1 MVCKNSCIYENL
13 KQDRKIYILTLSYDI
28 ITYSYTMIEITKKE
42 QEALLRIYKDFTHF
56 YNANSLSKELE
67 ITQVGAMKLL
77 KRFEKANILT
87 GQRIGKS
94 IVYKINIQEEFVQK
108 LIAFALVN
116 EASKY
121 QRWKEEFKPLYE
133 KARILL
139 FYGSASRNYAQSRD
153 IDIFIILKKNDVQEI
168 DKELEKIQSILP
180 KKLHA
185 IKSTKEDLI
194 KNIKEKN
201 TSMIEILKTAFVLHG
216 CDEYMEVIN
225 GFAGF

>member
-1 MVCKNSCIYENL
+1 
-13 KQDRKIYILTLSYDI
+13 
-28 ITYSYTMIEITKKE
+28 MIELTKKE

-56 YNANSLSKELE
+56 YNANSLSKELG

-77 KRFEKANILT
+77 KRFEKVNILT
-87 GQRIGKS
+87 SQRIGKS

-108 LIAFALVN
+108 LIAFTLIN

-139 FYGSASRNYAQSRD
+139 FYGSASRNYAQAKD
-153 IDIFIILKKNDVQEI
+153 IDIFIILKKNDIREI
-168 DKELEKIQSILP
+168 DEELKKIQSMIP

-185 IKSTKEDLI
+185 IKVTKEDLI
-194 KNIKEKN
+194 RNIQEKN
-201 TSMIEILKTAFVLHG
+201 TSMIEILKTALVLHG
-216 CDEYMEVIN
+216 YDEYMGAIN
-225 GFAGF
+225 GFTGF